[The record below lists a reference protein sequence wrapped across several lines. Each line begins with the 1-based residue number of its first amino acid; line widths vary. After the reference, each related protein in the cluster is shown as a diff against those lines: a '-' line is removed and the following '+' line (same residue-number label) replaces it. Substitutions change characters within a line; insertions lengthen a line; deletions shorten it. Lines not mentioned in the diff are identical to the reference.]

1 MQVQTVAAQLVDLL
15 ALKVPAKHVLPE
27 VLAFAGTAI
36 TAPDVRQRHAAV
48 AVLGIVSEA
57 GRRSIRT
64 PRHIFAQL
72 EAWTE

>member
-36 TAPDVRQRHAAV
+36 TAPDARQRHAAV
-48 AVLGIVSEA
+48 GLCRFNQVD
-57 GRRSIRT
+57 
-64 PRHIFAQL
+64 P
-72 EAWTE
+72 